1 MKLPVFFPFY
11 NIYSDLV
18 KTALGL
24 KSNQSIDQF
33 FSDAGLKVVQ
43 IGNKKCVICEDILIL
58 LKPDLLRLRGSLRYE
73 AKSDF
78 SKKIDELE

>member
-1 MKLPVFFPFY
+1 MKLPTFFPFY

-43 IGNKKCVICEDILIL
+43 IANKKCVTCEDIMT
-58 LKPDLLRLRGSLRYE
+58 LLRPEIMNLKGGLRYE
-73 AKSDF
+73 AKTDF
-78 SKKIDELE
+78 GKKN